1 MNEMKPEP
9 GILFGDD
16 NIAGKGQPGACP
28 QRDSLHRGGDDLI
41 SAPNMENGLRHA
53 LPIVKYVVLRKTLL
67 QLREIAPAGEV
78 AALTAQHNKPDVVHA
93 GDSLQLGAE
102 LMKDRPRH
110 GIPAAR
116 RAQR

>member
-1 MNEMKPEP
+1 MNEMKSKP
-9 GILFGDD
+9 GILFRDD
-16 NIAGKGQPGACP
+16 NVAGKGQPGARSQC
-28 QRDSLHRGGDDLI
+28 DSLHGGGDDLI
-41 SAPNMENGLRHA
+41 RAPNMENGLRHA
-53 LPIVKYVVLRKTLL
+53 LPIIKYIVSRKTLL
-67 QLREIAPAGEV
+67 QLPEIAPAGAV
-78 AALTAQHNKPDVVHA
+78 AALTAQHNKADTVHA